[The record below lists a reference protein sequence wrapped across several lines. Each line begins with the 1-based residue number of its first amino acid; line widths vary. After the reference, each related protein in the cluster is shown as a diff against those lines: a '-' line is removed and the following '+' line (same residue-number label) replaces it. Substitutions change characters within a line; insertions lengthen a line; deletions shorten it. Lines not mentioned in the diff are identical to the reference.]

1 MNSLHLKSHIECL
14 QASTNIPQATFDCAI
29 NPFPS
34 VCTCAVNQQATTSTS
49 TVPFNLDDDRTLD
62 CDRPNLSPVHSWSF
76 NAMTRTTRSMART
89 AATATLRDTINQNQF
104 YSLTDAVILRQIHDA
119 FEPELER
126 LKGAYSMREPG
137 SPTMCS
143 SGSPWNAKQTPS
155 ELLYGRNHDEVNRTL
170 VGVLAL
176 RWIINNDYDTFVGC
190 QPAPVRLLRESFDWL
205 RNLFEKGITTPDD
218 LFALVTAMI
227 INDLGK
233 DANLEED
240 YFTQTGESV
249 QGMNHDMVLFE
260 AAKAGMVPSLDR
272 LSQPYRDDVMLGLE
286 LGSELNAGQL
296 AQAENVI
303 GSLEGLLLMR
313 GHERAF
319 ELKFMEQ
326 LLDVAGAAGHSDA
339 TCAKKMI
346 EPVFRGF
353 QTVYEVALDI
363 ISGRSDLR
371 EGYDKVLEGRGNM
384 LQQKGFRGLSVKN
397 PEERALLRL
406 LTMGRTAD
414 KEQAELFYETFYSLS
429 PLIREEL
436 VNGLNVDGYNDGKA
450 ILPYYMPAMLSEGLE
465 NTKTPSESL
474 KQAALSS
481 LMRFLARV
489 LEGTKPDPGAD
500 GVVIERN
507 LMYARDTIASEQFRE
522 DPSVLDKIPIPK
534 GEVVKR
540 RASTSTAPIEKEA
553 PPNQG
558 GRDGALQQLSRD
570 PLLRHNSKDWLLR
583 QNSIQEEQE
592 DAR

>member
-1 MNSLHLKSHIECL
+1 MNNFHLESHIECH
-14 QASTNIPQATFDCAI
+14 QARNIFQQTNLDCAI
-29 NPFPS
+29 SLLPS
-34 VCTCAVNQQATTSTS
+34 VCTCAIKQQAAVPPP
-49 TVPFNLDDDRTLD
+49 TVSFNLDDDRNLE
-62 CDRPNLSPVHSWSF
+62 CDQLNISPVESWSF
-76 NAMTRTTRSMART
+76 HAMTRTTRSMART
-89 AATATLRDTINQNQF
+89 TAPPPTTLRETINQNLF
-104 YSLTDAVILRQIHDA
+104 YSLSDEQILRQIHDA

-126 LKGAYSMREPG
+126 LKDAYSMQEPG
-137 SPTMCS
+137 SPTNGLS
-143 SGSPWNAKQTPS
+143 HQKWPSKPTPS
-155 ELLYGRNHDEVNRTL
+155 QLLYGVNHDEVNRTL

-176 RWIINNDYDTFVGC
+176 RWIINNDYDTFVSC
-190 QPAPVRLLRESFDWL
+190 QPESARLHRESFDWL
-205 RNLFEKGITTPDD
+205 RKLFQDGIRSPDD

-233 DANLEED
+233 DPSLEND
-240 YFTQTGESV
+240 YLAKTGESV

-260 AAKAGMVPSLDR
+260 AAKAGLVPSLER
-272 LSQPYRDDVMLGLE
+272 LDPPYREDVMLGLE

-346 EPVFRGF
+346 EPVFKGF

-363 ISGRSDLR
+363 ISGRSTLR
-371 EGYDKVLEGRGNM
+371 EGYDKVLEGRGEM
-384 LQQKGFRGLSVKN
+384 LQQKGFRGLSVKD

-414 KEQAELFYETFYSLS
+414 REQAELFYKTFYSLPES
-429 PLIREEL
+429 TRQEL
-436 VNGLNVDGYNDGKA
+436 VDGLNVDGYNDGKA

-465 NTKTPSESL
+465 NTKTPSELS
-474 KQAALSS
+474 KQNALSS

-500 GVVIERN
+500 GVVVERN
-507 LMYARDTIASEQFRE
+507 LMYARDTIAGEEFRN
-522 DPSVLDKIPIPK
+522 DPGVLDTIPIPQ
-534 GEVVKR
+534 GEVLR
-540 RASTSTAPIEKEA
+540 RRRTSTSTVATEKEVPSKQA
-553 PPNQG
+553 G
-558 GRDGALQQLSRD
+558 KDGPLRQNSKD
-570 PLLRHNSKDWLLR
+570 GLLRHNSIR
-583 QNSIQEEQE
+583 EEQE
-592 DAR
+592 GTP

>member
-1 MNSLHLKSHIECL
+1 
-14 QASTNIPQATFDCAI
+14 
-29 NPFPS
+29 
-34 VCTCAVNQQATTSTS
+34 
-49 TVPFNLDDDRTLD
+49 
-62 CDRPNLSPVHSWSF
+62 
-76 NAMTRTTRSMART
+76 MTRTTAP
-89 AATATLRDTINQNQF
+89 ATLRDTINQNKF
-104 YSLTDAVILRQIHDA
+104 YSLSDEEILRQIHHA
-119 FEPELER
+119 FQPELER
-126 LKGAYSMREPG
+126 LKDAYSMQEPG
-137 SPTMCS
+137 SPTNGLS
-143 SGSPWNAKQTPS
+143 HQKWTSKPTPS
-155 ELLYGRNHDEVNRTL
+155 QLLYGENHDEVNRTL

-176 RWIINNDYDTFVGC
+176 RWIINNDYDTFVGG
-190 QPAPVRLLRESFDWL
+190 QPASVRLHRESFDWL
-205 RNLFEKGITTPDD
+205 RKLFQDGIKSPDD

-233 DANLEED
+233 DSSLEDD
-240 YFTQTGESV
+240 YFAKTGESV

-260 AAKAGMVPSLDR
+260 AAKAGMVPSLER
-272 LSQPYRDDVMLGLE
+272 LDPPYREDVMLGLE

-346 EPVFRGF
+346 EPVFKGF

-363 ISGRSDLR
+363 ISGRSSLR
-371 EGYDKVLEGRGNM
+371 EGYDKVLEGRGDM
-384 LQQKGFRGLSVKN
+384 LKQKGFRGLSVKI

-414 KEQAELFYETFYSLS
+414 REQAELFYKTFYSLPES
-429 PLIREEL
+429 TRQEL

-465 NTKTPSESL
+465 NTKTPSQAS
-474 KQAALSS
+474 KQKALSS

-507 LMYARDTIASEQFRE
+507 LMYARDTIASEHFRN
-522 DPSVLDKIPIPK
+522 DPSVLDTIPIPK
-534 GEVVKR
+534 GEVLR
-540 RASTSTAPIEKEA
+540 RRRTSTSTAATEKEA
-553 PPNQG
+553 PSKQAGPIRQ
-558 GRDGALQQLSRD
+558 
-570 PLLRHNSKDWLLR
+570 NSKDGPLR
-583 QNSIQEEQE
+583 QNSIQEGRE
-592 DAR
+592 DAG

>member
-1 MNSLHLKSHIECL
+1 MNSLHLKSHVECL
-14 QASTNIPQATFDCAI
+14 QASTNIPQATFSCAI

-49 TVPFNLDDDRTLD
+49 AVPFNLDDDRTLD
-62 CDRPNLSPVHSWSF
+62 CDQLISPIHSWSF
-76 NAMTRTTRSMART
+76 SAMTRTTRSMART

-137 SPTMCS
+137 SPTICS
-143 SGSPWNAKQTPS
+143 SGSQWNAKQTPS

-190 QPAPVRLLRESFDWL
+190 QPTPVRLLRESFDWL

-240 YFTQTGESV
+240 YFTRTGESV

-313 GHERAF
+313 G
-319 ELKFMEQ
+319 
-326 LLDVAGAAGHSDA
+326 
-339 TCAKKMI
+339 
-346 EPVFRGF
+346 
-353 QTVYEVALDI
+353 Y
-363 ISGRSDLR
+363 
-371 EGYDKVLEGRGNM
+371 
-384 LQQKGFRGLSVKN
+384 
-397 PEERALLRL
+397 
-406 LTMGRTAD
+406 
-414 KEQAELFYETFYSLS
+414 
-429 PLIREEL
+429 
-436 VNGLNVDGYNDGKA
+436 
-450 ILPYYMPAMLSEGLE
+450 
-465 NTKTPSESL
+465 
-474 KQAALSS
+474 
-481 LMRFLARV
+481 
-489 LEGTKPDPGAD
+489 
-500 GVVIERN
+500 
-507 LMYARDTIASEQFRE
+507 
-522 DPSVLDKIPIPK
+522 
-534 GEVVKR
+534 
-540 RASTSTAPIEKEA
+540 
-553 PPNQG
+553 
-558 GRDGALQQLSRD
+558 
-570 PLLRHNSKDWLLR
+570 
-583 QNSIQEEQE
+583 
-592 DAR
+592 